1 MKRKKPSLSVVVR
14 AMTAT
19 VAVAAL
25 AVFAASRL
33 APRIP
38 LPILL
43 VYTALAGLA
52 LFAVLTVATIAWLTV
67 MQWTLRKGG
76 TDPQWFWFRAEPPG
90 LVELR
95 AEARR
100 RRKRAGFLRVIRGG
114 RRWF

>member
-1 MKRKKPSLSVVVR
+1 MKHKPSLSFIVR
-14 AMTAT
+14 ATTAT
-19 VAVAAL
+19 IAL
-25 AVFAASRL
+25 AGLAVLAGSRL
-33 APRIP
+33 APRVP

-43 VYTALAGLA
+43 VYTALAALA
-52 LFAVLTVATIAWLTV
+52 LFAVLTVATIAWLSV
-67 MQWTLRKGG
+67 MQWALRKGG

-100 RRKRAGFLRVIRGG
+100 RKKRAGFLRVIRGG